1 MKTAKNATKTSKT
14 SHPKSNENPNKETAM
29 KTKTKKKKTPA
40 TTPASPI
47 ALAPSTA
54 TLPTT
59 ASGSVAA
66 VIAAVYPTTP
76 PGDLPPAVGVPAT
89 PKDWK
94 ARPTA
99 GRGRTRGT
107 KLTKDQVT
115 SAAAAAGE
123 ITKSATYATD
133 FGPHA
138 PSQATLGFLMNNSA
152 QWRAEWEHASQYLT
166 YAAEQRA
173 AWDQAVL
180 GQMDTLK
187 QAFDFVASREPAV
200 TEKYSATAKFLE
212 ARSAVA
218 ERAANTRKEKLHAKA
233 KGADAVPATPE
244 PAPAVSAPAQPA
256 NAVPAVAK

>member
-1 MKTAKNATKTSKT
+1 
-14 SHPKSNENPNKETAM
+14 M
-29 KTKTKKKKTPA
+29 KTKTKKKSPA

-47 ALAPSTA
+47 ALAPSAA
-54 TLPTT
+54 TPPTT

-76 PGDLPPAVGVPAT
+76 PGDMPPTAGVPAT

-94 ARPTA
+94 ARPA
-99 GRGRTRGT
+99 GKGRGA
-107 KLTKDQVT
+107 KLMKDQVT

-123 ITKSATYATD
+123 ITKSTTYAAD

-138 PSQATLGFLMNNSA
+138 PSQATLGFLVNNSTR
-152 QWRAEWEHASQYLT
+152 WRAEWEHASQYLT

-173 AWDQAVL
+173 AWDQAML

-200 TEKYSATAKFLE
+200 TEKYSATEKFLD
-212 ARSAVA
+212 ARSAVGQ
-218 ERAANTRKEKLHAKA
+218 RAANTRKEKLHAQA
-233 KGADAVPATPE
+233 KGADAVPATQE
-244 PAPAVSAPAQPA
+244 PATSASAPVQPA
-256 NAVPAVAK
+256 TAASVVAK